1 MSQDQIEAIKA
12 SIHALEIRIVKLE
25 TLVKIV
31 VVLWSLI
38 QFGFQ
43 IYMAIKK

>member
-1 MSQDQIEAIKA
+1 MSQDQIEAIKS

-31 VVLWSLI
+31 VVVWTLL

-43 IYMAIKK
+43 VYMFLNK

>member
-1 MSQDQIEAIKA
+1 MSADEIQAIKA

-31 VVLWSLI
+31 VVLWSLV

-43 IYMAIKK
+43 VYMAVKK